1 MKYVFTIFGSIF
13 SAIYLSSLLYSTMD
27 DNKEEAS
34 NVEEENKM
42 SLLEVEEE
50 ENKMSYVEMEEED
63 NKMSYVEMEEQDET
77 LSLEEVKEE
86 NKKLSLKEVEEEN
99 RKLSL
104 EKGEEENKKLSLAE
118 AETSVTVKKV
128 GDTGFHF
135 TESGEFLDEHDSKF
149 LFAVSDDHSDN
160 QSRYEII
167 GDAVTEYIYTV
178 MEEKYGLRRIHIPIG
193 TEEAG
198 PSSFVFVSN
207 EFQSSANKK
216 LVLIN
221 GSGAVKAGQWARSII
236 MNDNLYP
243 GSMLPYIQWA
253 ADNDFDVLVLNTN
266 ECGYEMNGSH
276 TPFEHAQTV
285 WNDLISGVLE
295 KSVFIVAHSFGGV
308 VVQKLIKNNS
318 NFKDI
323 VFKIAFTDSV
333 HMGKIP
339 CHSIPCINWVSSSKP
354 VDKYLGDGFGCEMRS
369 AGSTKHP
376 WTSHYAMNHIFSW
389 FMENETDEADDS
401 SNKS

>member
-1 MKYVFTIFGSIF
+1 MKYVFAIFGSIF

-27 DNKEEAS
+27 DNKEETS
-34 NVEEENKM
+34 IKEEDNKM

-63 NKMSYVEMEEQDET
+63 NKMSFVEVEEKDKKLSLEEVDEENKK

-86 NKKLSLKEVEEEN
+86 NKKLSLKE
-99 RKLSL
+99 
-104 EKGEEENKKLSLAE
+104 
-118 AETSVTVKKV
+118 AETSVIVEKV

-149 LFAVSDDHSDN
+149 QFAVSDDHSDN
-160 QSRYEII
+160 QSRYEQI

-193 TEEAG
+193 IEEAD

-253 ADNDFDVLVLNTN
+253 ADNEFDVLALNTN
-266 ECGYEMNGSH
+266 ECGYEMNGSR

-285 WNDLISGVLE
+285 WDDMISGVLE
-295 KSVFIVAHSFGGV
+295 KSVFIVTHSFGGV

-323 VFKIAFTDSV
+323 VSKIAFTDSV

-339 CHSIPCINWVSSSKP
+339 CDSIPCINWVSSSKP
-354 VDKYLGDGFGCEMRS
+354 VDKHLGDGFGCEMRS

-376 WTSHYAMNHIFSW
+376 WTSHYAMDYIFSW
-389 FMENETDEADDS
+389 FMENETDEAKDE
-401 SNKS
+401 NKL